1 MYAVDIKSVQI
12 GDSVFHLTALD
23 GVPTWCYASGKIVD
37 NADTLA
43 LIQANA

>member
-1 MYAVDIKSVQI
+1 MYAREIKSLVI

-23 GVPTWCYASGKIVD
+23 GVPTWCYASGRIVD